1 MSSVGGRIAA
11 WLVVLALLAVAFVAG
26 ILAFTID
33 GLGPPSSQCARA
45 QQLPTVGGPYYENT
59 TITGS
64 PVWLPLGI
72 ACTYD
77 SPDDAV
83 GPQTVLHLRWG
94 ETVVV
99 VAALG
104 LAVVAGG
111 FAVGALP
118 RVRHILTP

>member
-1 MSSVGGRIAA
+1 MSSVGGRVAG
-11 WLVVLALLAVAFVAG
+11 WLVVLPLLAVAFVAG

-45 QQLPTVGGPYYENT
+45 TELPTVGGPYFENT

-64 PVWLPLGI
+64 PVWLPLGL

-77 SPDDAV
+77 SPDDSV
-83 GPQTVLHLRWG
+83 GPQTVLHLQWG
-94 ETVVV
+94 ESAVV
-99 VAALG
+99 VASLG

-111 FAVGALP
+111 FAIGVLP
-118 RVRHILTP
+118 RATRTAA